1 MISFLC
7 LSFLSLDP
15 RRSRSFSCGP
25 PKTSY
30 QMSLRAIQK
39 TIQSYG
45 NINKIT
51 SSLKLVSA
59 AKMAKTER
67 LLKDVRPF
75 GYGTLSF
82 YKHYTHINMLD
93 HIENHLIFAITSDR
107 GLCGG
112 IHVAVVKKVK
122 QELDRSDQQFAK
134 VVCVGK
140 KSEELLAKSYK
151 SNILFTVFKIGK
163 NNATFLEASK
173 IFNECNYAEFI
184 ACQIFYNRVVT
195 KGTSQ
200 VDWISIYNTDF
211 LLTVAHIA
219 SLEEVEEETMKSYI
233 EFSTVSLLFFA
244 MVENAFCEHSAR
256 MIAMDAA
263 SKNVKKL
270 NEKLSLEYN
279 RKRQFKITSDLIDIV
294 SGSQVITEK

>member
-1 MISFLC
+1 
-7 LSFLSLDP
+7 
-15 RRSRSFSCGP
+15 
-25 PKTSY
+25 
-30 QMSLRAIQK
+30 MSLRSIQK
-39 TIQSYG
+39 KIQSYG

-82 YKHYTHINMLD
+82 YKRYTHINMLD

-112 IHVAVVKKVK
+112 IHTAVVKKVK
-122 QELDRSDQQFAK
+122 QELDRSDQQLAK
-134 VVCVGK
+134 VVCVGQ
-140 KSEELLAKSYK
+140 KSEEMLAKSYK
-151 SNILFTVFKIGK
+151 SHILFTVFKIGK
-163 NNATFLEASK
+163 DNATFLEASK

-184 ACQIFYNRVVT
+184 ACQIFYNRIVT
-195 KGTSQ
+195 KGTSK

-244 MVENAFCEHSAR
+244 MVENTLCEHSAR
-256 MIAMDAA
+256 MVAMDAA
-263 SKNVKKL
+263 SKNVKTL
-270 NEKLSLEYN
+270 NEKLSLDYN
-279 RKRQFKITSDLIDIV
+279 RKRQFQITSDLIDIV

>member
-1 MISFLC
+1 MFYLTTNTIVVVAAS
-7 LSFLSLDP
+7 SQP
-15 RRSRSFSCGP
+15 ASRPF
-25 PKTSY
+25 K
-30 QMSLRAIQK
+30 K
-39 TIQSYG
+39 KIQSYG

-82 YKHYTHINMLD
+82 YKRYTHINMLD

-112 IHVAVVKKVK
+112 IHTAVVKKVK

-134 VVCVGK
+134 VVCVGQ
-140 KSEELLAKSYK
+140 KSEEMLAKSYK
-151 SNILFTVFKIGK
+151 SHILFTVFKIGK
-163 NNATFLEASK
+163 DNATFLEASK

-184 ACQIFYNRVVT
+184 ACQIFYNRIVT
-195 KGTSQ
+195 KGTSK

-244 MVENAFCEHSAR
+244 MVENTLCEHSAR

-263 SKNVKKL
+263 SKNVKTL
-270 NEKLSLEYN
+270 NEKLSLDYN

>member
-1 MISFLC
+1 
-7 LSFLSLDP
+7 
-15 RRSRSFSCGP
+15 
-25 PKTSY
+25 
-30 QMSLRAIQK
+30 MSLRSIQK
-39 TIQSYG
+39 AIQSYG

-75 GYGTLSF
+75 GHGTLSF
-82 YKHYTHINMLD
+82 YKKYTHINMLD
-93 HIENHLIFAITSDR
+93 HIQNHLIFAITSDR

-112 IHVAVVKKVK
+112 LHTAVVKKVK
-122 QELDRSDQQFAK
+122 QELNRPDQQFAK
-134 VVCVGK
+134 VVCVGQ

-163 NNATFLEASK
+163 DNPTFLEASK
-173 IFNECNYAEFI
+173 IFNEYNYAEFI
-184 ACQIFYNRVVT
+184 ACQMFYNRIVT

-211 LLTVAHIA
+211 LLSVAHIA
-219 SLEEVEEETMKSYI
+219 SLEEIEEETMKSYI

-244 MVENAFCEHSAR
+244 MMDQKRHFDNCLVSYYLQNIQLHFKVFRNQLHHYFNISPIIIWDIPFDVHSLLQ
-256 MIAMDAA
+256 ITLTFLKIILLPQ
-263 SKNVKKL
+263 SKL
-270 NEKLSLEYN
+270 
-279 RKRQFKITSDLIDIV
+279 
-294 SGSQVITEK
+294 

>member
-1 MISFLC
+1 
-7 LSFLSLDP
+7 
-15 RRSRSFSCGP
+15 
-25 PKTSY
+25 
-30 QMSLRAIQK
+30 MSLRNIQK
-39 TIQSYG
+39 KIQSYG

-112 IHVAVVKKVK
+112 IHTAVVKKVK
-122 QELDRSDQQFAK
+122 QELDRSDQKFAK
-134 VVCVGK
+134 VVCVGQ
-140 KSEELLAKSYK
+140 KSEEMLAKSYK

-163 NNATFLEASK
+163 DNATFLEASK
-173 IFNECNYAEFI
+173 IFNECNYTEFI
-184 ACQIFYNRVVT
+184 ACQIFYNRSIT
-195 KGTSQ
+195 KGTSK

-244 MVENAFCEHSAR
+244 MVENSLCEHSAR
-256 MIAMDAA
+256 MVAMDAA
-263 SKNVKKL
+263 SKNVKTL
-270 NEKLSLEYN
+270 DEKLSLDYN

-294 SGSQVITEK
+294 SGSQVITGK

>member
-1 MISFLC
+1 
-7 LSFLSLDP
+7 
-15 RRSRSFSCGP
+15 
-25 PKTSY
+25 
-30 QMSLRAIQK
+30 MSLRTIQK
-39 TIQSYG
+39 SIQSFG
-45 NINKIT
+45 NIKKIT
-51 SSLKLVSA
+51 SSMKLVSA
-59 AKMAKTER
+59 AKLAKTER

-75 GYGTLSF
+75 GHGTLSF
-82 YKHYTHINMLD
+82 YKQYTHINMLD

-112 IHVAVVKKVK
+112 IHTAVVNKVK
-122 QELDRSDQQFAK
+122 QELNRPDQKFAK
-134 VVCVGK
+134 VVCIGQ
-140 KSEELLAKSYK
+140 KSEELLTKSHK
-151 SNILFTVFKIGK
+151 SNILFTVSKIGK
-163 NNATFLEASK
+163 DNPTFLEVSK
-173 IFNECNYAEFI
+173 IFNECNYSEFI

-219 SLEEVEEETMKSYI
+219 SLDEIDEESMRSYI

-244 MVENAFCEHSAR
+244 MVENTLCEHSAR
-256 MIAMDAA
+256 MIAMDSA
-263 SKNVKKL
+263 SKNVKSL

-294 SGSQVITEK
+294 SGSQVITGK